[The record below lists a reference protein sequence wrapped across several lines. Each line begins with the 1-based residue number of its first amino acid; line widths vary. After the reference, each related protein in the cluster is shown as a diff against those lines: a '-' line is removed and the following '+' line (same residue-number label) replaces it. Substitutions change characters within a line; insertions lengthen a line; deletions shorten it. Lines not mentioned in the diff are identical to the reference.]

1 MGYVQTQSTLV
12 ALRTEYENYKSESVR
27 ALEALQARVDQLE
40 QENAE
45 KAGQLDEERRYTSWA
60 LKISSALFILM

>member
-1 MGYVQTQSTLV
+1 MARFELNTPVVVGYEQTQSTLV

-27 ALEALQARVDQLE
+27 AREALQARVDQLE

-45 KAGQLDEERRYTSWA
+45 KAGQLDEERRYA
-60 LKISSALFILM
+60 L